1 MFTVHL
7 VAKPMVLSFHFDR
20 SIQFIKG
27 VYFFI
32 LSIKAVAIGPSWLMF
47 TFVLWGICT
56 ECGYVANGKD
66 SNLIYILYARHILE
80 VGPFPSVSRYKKLK
94 VILDVLYPP

>member
-7 VAKPMVLSFHFDR
+7 VAKPMVLSCHFDR

-32 LSIKAVAIGPSWLMF
+32 LNIKAVAIGRSWLMF
-47 TFVLWGICT
+47 TFVLWG
-56 ECGYVANGKD
+56 YV
-66 SNLIYILYARHILE
+66 
-80 VGPFPSVSRYKKLK
+80 LK
-94 VILDVLYPP
+94 VVMSLMGKPVT

>member
-7 VAKPMVLSFHFDR
+7 VAKPMVLSCHFDR

-32 LSIKAVAIGPSWLMF
+32 LSIKAVAVGRSWLMF
-47 TFVLWGICT
+47 TFVLWQICT
-56 ECGYVANGKD
+56 EGGYVTNGKA
-66 SNLIYILYARHILE
+66 SNLIFARQILE
-80 VGPFPSVSRYKKLK
+80 VGPISFNVQT
-94 VILDVLYPP
+94 